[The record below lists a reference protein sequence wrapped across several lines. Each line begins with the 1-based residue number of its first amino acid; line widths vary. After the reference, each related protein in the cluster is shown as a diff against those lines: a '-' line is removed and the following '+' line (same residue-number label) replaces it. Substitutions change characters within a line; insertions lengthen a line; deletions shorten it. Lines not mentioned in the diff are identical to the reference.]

1 MPNQIGQAYYR
12 IGPSDSPVL
21 PSDLLADAATLNGQI
36 NLLDDQ
42 DMTKV
47 SAAFFDAWNSFV
59 SEWRGFYS
67 STLGSGSW
75 FSALAADLNDSNRDQ
90 LVQFENRFA
99 TFAGQYQGETGAK
112 LPGGIVNASS
122 GAQDTLGQQ
131 LKNQLQPLI
140 PSINA
145 TTVLIVVGVVVGAG
159 LVYFFRR
166 PLFGALQRG
175 AG

>member
-1 MPNQIGQAYYR
+1 MPNQVGQATYR
-12 IGPSDSPVL
+12 IGPSDTVL
-21 PSDLLADAATLNGQI
+21 PSDLLADAATLNDQM

-42 DMTKV
+42 DMTTV
-47 SAAFFDAWNSFV
+47 SKAFFDAWNAFV
-59 SEWRGFYS
+59 QQWRAFYS

-90 LVQFENRFA
+90 LIQFENRFA
-99 TFAGQYQGETGAK
+99 TFAGQYQGETGAT
-112 LPGGIVNASS
+112 LPGGIVDASS

-145 TTVLIVVGVVVGAG
+145 TTILIVAGVVVAGA
-159 LVYFFRR
+159 LAYFFRA
-166 PLFGALQRG
+166 PLARALKTGA
-175 AG
+175 A